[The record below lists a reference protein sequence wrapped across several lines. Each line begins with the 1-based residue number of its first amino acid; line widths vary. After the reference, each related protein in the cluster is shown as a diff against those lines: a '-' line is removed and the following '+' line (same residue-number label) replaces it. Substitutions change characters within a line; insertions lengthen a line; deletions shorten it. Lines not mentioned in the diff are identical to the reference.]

1 MLIDYAHAYH
11 DAKIRYKFSNTQL
24 YINYDAAYL
33 VLPKARS
40 RGAGY
45 FYLSDKLNNTSQIP
59 KPNPNGPILT
69 ECITLRNIMSSIAEE
84 RFSTIHG
91 NGKLAI
97 SVRTD
102 IVEIGHP

>member
-1 MLIDYAHAYH
+1 MHMHIMMPKYVTSLVTCNFTSILMPH
-11 DAKIRYKFSNTQL
+11 I
-24 YINYDAAYL
+24 L